1 VNVQVFRTDC
11 RALNSERVALNPTHR
26 EANTSRNR
34 QNATTNKTTTENQK
48 EGKTIMTFRK
58 IAAPV
63 LILSSIALGASAANA
78 GVYNPANDSS
88 PDAMTPGYTG
98 LAKDLSGK

>member
-1 VNVQVFRTDC
+1 
-11 RALNSERVALNPTHR
+11 
-26 EANTSRNR
+26 
-34 QNATTNKTTTENQK
+34 
-48 EGKTIMTFRK
+48 MTFRK

-63 LILSSIALGASAANA
+63 LILGSIALGATAASA

-98 LAKDLSGK
+98 LAKETK